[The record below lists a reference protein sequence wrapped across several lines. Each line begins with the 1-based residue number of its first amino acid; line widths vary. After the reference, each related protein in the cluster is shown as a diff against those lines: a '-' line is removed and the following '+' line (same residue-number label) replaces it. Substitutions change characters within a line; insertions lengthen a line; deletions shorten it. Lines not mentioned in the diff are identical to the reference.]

1 MRPLLLSIALLAAAT
16 AQTPPPSGQLIDV
29 GGYRVHLYCTGEGS
43 PTVFI
48 AGAGFSFDWAL
59 VQADVA
65 RFTRVCTYDPS
76 GSAWSDPG
84 PGVTCPQRVAE
95 IHQLLKNSR
104 IEGPYV
110 LTGLSVGALITRY
123 YAHQFPADVAG
134 MVIVDHAF
142 LHPVDDPPR
151 RSTITA
157 PGLDSPPVLI
167 HQEPIVFTVE
177 DISDF
182 NNLPERSRQLH
193 RWAMSLDP
201 VLPTF
206 EFAAKCS
213 SEVEAAEKR
222 PDPLGD
228 LPLVVVSTA
237 NDSPNYP
244 KLQARLRLLSHTS
257 KQLIA
262 SRSFHAVEI
271 DQPDVIVNAIRQVVD
286 AARSHTKLSAV
297 P

>member
-1 MRPLLLSIALLAAAT
+1 MKAVVLALAFLTVAC
-16 AQTPPPSGQLIDV
+16 AQSPPPLGRLVDV
-29 GGYRVHLYCTGEGS
+29 GGYRVHLNCTGEGS
-43 PTVFI
+43 PTVMI
-48 AGAGFSFDWAL
+48 VGAGFSFDWAL
-59 VQADVA
+59 VQPEVA

-76 GSAWSDPG
+76 GLAWSDPG
-84 PGVTCPQRVAE
+84 PGATCPQRVAE
-95 IHQLLKNSR
+95 IHQLLKSAE

-123 YAHQFPADVAG
+123 YAHQFPAEVAG

-142 LHPVDDPPR
+142 LNPVDDPPKR
-151 RSTITA
+151 TTIAA

-177 DISDF
+177 DISNF

-193 RWAMSLDP
+193 RWAMSLHP

-206 EFAAKCS
+206 ETATKCS
-213 SEVEAAEKR
+213 AEAEAAETR

-244 KLQARLRLLSHTS
+244 KLQAKLLKLSHNS

-271 DQPDVIVNAIRQVVD
+271 DQPEVVVRAIRQVVD
-286 AARSHTKLSAV
+286 AARDHSRLH
-297 P
+297 